1 MGRVVLPKHSTNSKK
16 LLINLSPSLSRC
28 SAGDEEPKLD
38 EKEVALGGRRRL
50 LRHPRCHLAPAEGDE
65 ELSEEPGAAE
75 AEECR
80 GITHTPIS
88 NTHTH
93 TLSTALCQGL
103 PCYSAH
109 GPCFASWCFVFR
121 KL

>member
-1 MGRVVLPKHSTNSKK
+1 MKE
-16 LLINLSPSLSRC
+16 LSRC

-38 EKEVALGGRRRL
+38 EKELALGGRRRL
-50 LRHPRCHLAPAEGDE
+50 LRHPWCHLAPAGGDE
-65 ELSEEPGAAE
+65 ELSEEPDAAE

-93 TLSTALCQGL
+93 THTLTLKYIYTHIYTHTHTLFSNISDSQRVGVCVCVCVCVCG
-103 PCYSAH
+103 
-109 GPCFASWCFVFR
+109 
-121 KL
+121 